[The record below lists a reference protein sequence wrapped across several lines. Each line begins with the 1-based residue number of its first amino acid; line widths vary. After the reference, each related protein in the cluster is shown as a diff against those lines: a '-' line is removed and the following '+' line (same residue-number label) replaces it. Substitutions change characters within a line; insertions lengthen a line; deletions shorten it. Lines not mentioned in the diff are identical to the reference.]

1 MKHIFILNPVAGH
14 QDAESKFLPRIL
26 EAVKAEDVDYEIHRT
41 MNIGDGEN
49 YVRNRCIAFPDE
61 KLRFYAV
68 GGDGTLNEVANGV
81 FGFPNAEIAFIPAG
95 TGNDFARNFAHPK
108 AFLDIKSQIRGRS
121 KKIDLIQYGDRI
133 IVNMLNIGL
142 DCEVVTKMEAI
153 KEKTFLRGPLAYIT
167 GVAVVFAGNEGY
179 NLKVTLE
186 DRRVFDRE
194 FTLVAVGNGAFCGGG
209 FKGVPKAKV
218 DDGLLDVSLINKV
231 NRRTFAS
238 FISKYYKGT
247 HLDTLVARDIVT
259 YVQCRSLT
267 VEPKGTMKIC
277 VDGEVFTSGKLN
289 ISVLPA
295 SMDFSIPDIL

>member
-81 FGFPNAEIAFIPAG
+81 FGFPNAEIASAPAEPAMILLATFSIP
-95 TGNDFARNFAHPK
+95 K
-108 AFLDIKSQIRGRS
+108 LLDIKSQIRGRS

-133 IVNMLNIGL
+133 IVNMLNIA

-167 GVAVVFAGNEGY
+167 GW
-179 NLKVTLE
+179 L
-186 DRRVFDRE
+186 
-194 FTLVAVGNGAFCGGG
+194 
-209 FKGVPKAKV
+209 
-218 DDGLLDVSLINKV
+218 
-231 NRRTFAS
+231 
-238 FISKYYKGT
+238 
-247 HLDTLVARDIVT
+247 
-259 YVQCRSLT
+259 
-267 VEPKGTMKIC
+267 
-277 VDGEVFTSGKLN
+277 
-289 ISVLPA
+289 
-295 SMDFSIPDIL
+295 